1 MSYLQRLAHVFAHE
15 VGDGLSEYT
24 FVFPNRRAGLFFRRH
39 LGQALD
45 KPIFS
50 PRVMT
55 INECFRSL
63 SNLRV
68 ADQLTLVMR
77 LYSLYRDLRPDPD
90 PLEQFL
96 HWGKMMLAD
105 FSEIDNHLV
114 SNVEA
119 LYEAVQDIH
128 DIDDHFL
135 SLTDTQ
141 RNAIKKFWG
150 DFYAAIDKND
160 NQLHHRFI
168 RTWELLYPL
177 YQGLRDSLLSD
188 QLAYEGLL
196 HRQVIEHWQQIPDS
210 AFEQHYVFVGF
221 NALTESER
229 QLLIH
234 LRDRGCADFY
244 FDYEDAYLS
253 DPENRA
259 SLFREDNLRTFPS
272 RYTVPERTD
281 RERAKI
287 TLLSVDSTV
296 GEAREVYHVLNEL
309 YPKDTPL
316 TTDYTRTAVVLP
328 DEQLLIPLLDCFP
341 EGVQKINV
349 TMGYPLRA
357 SELYMPIAYPEQYF
371 SPMPAT
377 GAEMTAA
384 LRQRLSDMRTP
395 ANSEACYLLTKALDM
410 VEHTLVQYPQLPIS
424 AEAVMQILRM
434 LTMQSTIPYTGEPLD
449 GLQVMGVLETR
460 ALDFDNLIITG
471 FNDDLYPGRAHNNSF
486 IPYILRRGFG
496 LPTPE
501 RQDAIFAYNFY
512 RMLSYAKR
520 VWFITNAVAD
530 DQHSG
535 EVSRYF
541 YQLQWQYGVNIQQV
555 NVVNALSSPA
565 PKPTDISKDEAVLQL
580 LSEAQHRG
588 FSASAMN
595 AYLFCQK
602 KFFYRYVQGLHE
614 PEQEEDVVASE
625 ATTGTVLHAII
636 QQLYKPYINRTVTP
650 SDIQSILDS
659 LTEERWDQ
667 LPIDAIRTDL
677 LATLIVK
684 NYVRYILLYDQQQA
698 PFTYLNGEQKV
709 RHTLSVPQVGAVP
722 FYGYIDRLDQQGDT
736 LRVIDYKTGK
746 AQMEYR
752 DMEHIFDRSENQ
764 DKALQT
770 MLYCYLLEHHAPQLL
785 RHTSHIAPHIYP
797 VRQMAKT
804 DEVQTLVHQKGNTDF
819 VWNEEVKSAFI
830 EGLTTLLQ
838 EIFDPAQPFAPTTV
852 NKRCEHCAFAALC
865 K

>member
-1 MSYLQRLAHVFAHE
+1 MSYLQRLAQLFAHE

-24 FVFPNRRAGLFFRRH
+24 FVFPNRRAGLFFRRY

-63 SNLRV
+63 SDLRV
-68 ADQLTLVMR
+68 ADPLTLVMR

-119 LYEAVQDIH
+119 LYEAVKDVH

-196 HRQVIEHWQQIPDS
+196 HRHVLEHWQQIPDS

-272 RYTVPERTD
+272 RYTVPERTST
-281 RERAKI
+281 ERPTI

-341 EGVQKINV
+341 AGVQKINV

-357 SELYMPIAYPEQYF
+357 SELYRIP
-371 SPMPAT
+371 
-377 GAEMTAA
+377 
-384 LRQRLSDMRTP
+384 RR
-395 ANSEACYLLTKALDM
+395 NS
-410 VEHTLVQYPQLPIS
+410 
-424 AEAVMQILRM
+424 R
-434 LTMQSTIPYTGEPLD
+434 IPP
-449 GLQVMGVLETR
+449 
-460 ALDFDNLIITG
+460 
-471 FNDDLYPGRAHNNSF
+471 
-486 IPYILRRGFG
+486 
-496 LPTPE
+496 
-501 RQDAIFAYNFY
+501 
-512 RMLSYAKR
+512 
-520 VWFITNAVAD
+520 
-530 DQHSG
+530 
-535 EVSRYF
+535 
-541 YQLQWQYGVNIQQV
+541 
-555 NVVNALSSPA
+555 
-565 PKPTDISKDEAVLQL
+565 
-580 LSEAQHRG
+580 
-588 FSASAMN
+588 
-595 AYLFCQK
+595 
-602 KFFYRYVQGLHE
+602 
-614 PEQEEDVVASE
+614 
-625 ATTGTVLHAII
+625 
-636 QQLYKPYINRTVTP
+636 
-650 SDIQSILDS
+650 
-659 LTEERWDQ
+659 
-667 LPIDAIRTDL
+667 
-677 LATLIVK
+677 
-684 NYVRYILLYDQQQA
+684 
-698 PFTYLNGEQKV
+698 
-709 RHTLSVPQVGAVP
+709 
-722 FYGYIDRLDQQGDT
+722 
-736 LRVIDYKTGK
+736 
-746 AQMEYR
+746 
-752 DMEHIFDRSENQ
+752 
-764 DKALQT
+764 
-770 MLYCYLLEHHAPQLL
+770 
-785 RHTSHIAPHIYP
+785 
-797 VRQMAKT
+797 
-804 DEVQTLVHQKGNTDF
+804 
-819 VWNEEVKSAFI
+819 
-830 EGLTTLLQ
+830 
-838 EIFDPAQPFAPTTV
+838 
-852 NKRCEHCAFAALC
+852 
-865 K
+865 